1 MDLDAS
7 VKDQDI
13 VQVDSMIFII
23 QEFYMFWCSIT
34 VTKGTTVL
42 H

>member
-13 VQVDSMIFII
+13 VQVDLIVLIT
-23 QEFYMFWCSIT
+23 QEFFMFG
-34 VTKGTTVL
+34 VQL
-42 H
+42 